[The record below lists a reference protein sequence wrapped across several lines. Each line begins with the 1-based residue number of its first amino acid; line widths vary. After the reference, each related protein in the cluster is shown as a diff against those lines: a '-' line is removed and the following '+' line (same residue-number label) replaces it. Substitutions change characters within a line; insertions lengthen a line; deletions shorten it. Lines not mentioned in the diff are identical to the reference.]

1 MAAPGTAVE
10 EGAAAEPA
18 AVAVPGTAA
27 AAAEVLPVAVP
38 GTSVGDP

>member
-1 MAAPGTAVE
+1 M

-27 AAAEVLPVAVP
+27 AAAVLPVAVP

>member
-1 MAAPGTAVE
+1 M

-27 AAAEVLPVAVP
+27 AVVLPVAVP